1 MTAALSPGLSWL
13 LFLVCVAVGVAV
25 YVVVA
30 GGRRYR
36 QMETEW
42 HRIRWERRNGGGI
55 VYFPP
60 EASWQEVQSF
70 REVFDS
76 HIRVCGGIYDWSADP
91 ESGL

>member
-76 HIRVCGGIYDWSADP
+76 HIRVCGGIYDW
-91 ESGL
+91 ESRGDFR